1 MALNASIHWGLV
13 LRVHVQQPITQ
24 DGWRHLLTDA
34 RYPLNFDGEIFGMH
48 STMQGRL
55 REFGFR
61 GPEAGLAADFV
72 NVDIGFRTAGTTVDW
87 IERVNVVPLVD
98 GIKPFWAWKLKNSG
112 VYTVTDFADRVL
124 TKGTDVDWLP
134 LIGKIY

>member
-1 MALNASIHWGLV
+1 M
-13 LRVHVQQPITQ
+13 LRMHVAQPITQ
-24 DGWRHLLTDA
+24 DGWRYLLTEA
-34 RYPLNFDGEIFGMH
+34 RYPLNFDGEIFGLH
-48 STMQGRL
+48 STMENRL

-61 GPEAGLAADFV
+61 GTEAGVAADFID
-72 NVDIGFRTAGTTVDW
+72 VDIGFGTAVTTVDW

-98 GIKPFWAWKLKNSG
+98 GIKTFWAWKLKNSG

-124 TKGTDVDWLP
+124 TKGTDVDWAP